1 MAKKRKRRARL
12 PRKLLFIPSSDK
24 DFIETWG
31 QKGGNPD
38 PLNLPASWRM
48 CIMGTVGVGKTNFI
62 KNVIIRAKPPFERIF
77 VLHNDPLAQEYNDID
92 AETLTELPD
101 NDFWLGYNQK
111 DENGEPIVE
120 DLEDTVRPKSL
131 IILDDIC
138 FAELSKQQ
146 TNRLDRLVCSISSHA
161 NVSVCCINQD
171 WFSCNPIIKKTGNIF
186 VIYRPHCTDELSTIA
201 RRVGMSGREL
211 KFLFDNIATKDS
223 DNIMIDKT
231 PQTPYPL
238 RLNGFNII
246 SAKAK
251 DMI

>member
-1 MAKKRKRRARL
+1 MPKRRKRHQRL

-24 DFIETWG
+24 DFIETWS
-31 QKGGNPD
+31 QKGRNPD

-62 KNVIIRAKPPFERIF
+62 KNVIIRSRPPFARIF

-92 AETLTELPD
+92 AEILTELPD
-101 NDFWLGYNQK
+101 NDFWLGYNQT
-111 DENGEPIVE
+111 DENGEKIEEEE
-120 DLEDTVRPKSL
+120 DLEDTIRPKSL
-131 IILDDIC
+131 IVLDDIC
-138 FAELSKQQ
+138 FAEMSRQQ

-201 RRVGMSGREL
+201 RRIGMSGKEL
-211 KFLFDNIATKDS
+211 KYLFDNIATKNSDS
-223 DNIMIDKT
+223 IMVDKT
-231 PQTPYPL
+231 SGSPYPL

-246 SAKAK
+246 NSISKK
-251 DMI
+251 